1 MSREEAEKRI
11 IELER
16 IADVD
21 LVNLEDKC
29 KALELKVTETERLAQ
44 EKIEA
49 TKKNVEAECRAKR
62 LALEN
67 TNKELT
73 RKLEEM
79 SRQASLTAV
88 SPITDVL
95 EHPIVKNTMTKL
107 STRAQQL
114 LIKIE
119 REPSLNREQ
128 LAAFLTSSKDVVA
141 NVIAEINRTFKAE
154 VIVDDGGRP
163 IKYRSM
169 LQRLY
174 ITDVAKR
181 EINRIEE
188 LEHNFGELKESHD
201 SLKERFRVLQS
212 DKLAL
217 EETLKHRP
225 TYEEFAKIQEERKTL
240 TADLKQSTLQFK
252 KQEQAIRLADR
263 IFSSIEQ
270 LAKEANKFRLVADVA
285 PLVAETA
292 VLPEKAQSTTEV
304 AIGTEGLELGRTL
317 MAPDEHGTPAAVDAV
332 RNKLTPHPFLDFA
345 LREKMIAFL
354 QKHPKVL
361 FTEDELVLAL
371 GENKLFHETYL
382 SLDDC
387 AVLEVTDQGV
397 RAK

>member
-21 LVNLEDKC
+21 LANLEDKC
-29 KALELKVTETERLAQ
+29 KTLELKVTETEKLAQ

-49 TKKNVEAECRAKR
+49 AKKNVEAECRAKR

-67 TNKELT
+67 ANKELT

-119 REPSLNREQ
+119 REPGRSREQ

-141 NVIAEINRTFKAE
+141 NVIGEINRTFKAE

-181 EINRIEE
+181 EINRIQE
-188 LEHNFGELKESHD
+188 LQTSLDNLRQEHKDLIDNN
-201 SLKERFRVLQS
+201 RVLKS
-212 DKLAL
+212 DHLAL
-217 EETLKHRP
+217 KETLKHRP
-225 TYEEFAKIQEERKTL
+225 TYEDLAKVQEQSKIVATE
-240 TADLKQSTLQFK
+240 LKQSVLQLK
-252 KQEQAIRLADR
+252 KQEQAIRLADK
-263 IFSSIEQ
+263 IFSAVEQ
-270 LAKEANKFRLVADVA
+270 LVKEINKFRLAADVS
-285 PLVAETA
+285 PLTTIPQETA
-292 VLPEKAQSTTEV
+292 VLPEKAQSAEATATEQ
-304 AIGTEGLELGRTL
+304 I
-317 MAPDEHGTPAAVDAV
+317 MAPDEHETPAIVEATIPDT
-332 RNKLTPHPFLDFA
+332 LFHPEPLLDFA
-345 LREKMIAFL
+345 LREKMITFL
-354 QKHPKVL
+354 TKHPQTW
-361 FTEDELVLAL
+361 FTEQELSLAL
-371 GENKLFHETYL
+371 GDNKLFHETFL
-382 SLDDC
+382 SLKDC
-387 AVLEVTDQGV
+387 PVLEVSEQGV
-397 RAK
+397 KAK